1 MAPGI
6 GIPSFVLVSRQRCP
20 LASDRG
26 EPIRH
31 EELAGRR
38 VVRGVGPGVNVP
50 FAVQHYDVS
59 HTTPMPSRSRLLLL
73 VVCFL
78 VAALCI
84 RLGFWQLSRLEE
96 RRNENRR
103 LAAARVGAVVS
114 LNAPLPAGSSRA
126 DRRIVVRGE
135 YDRTHEVVLR
145 GHVYRELPGVQ
156 VVTPLKIEGS
166 DSAVLVNRGFLPS
179 PDATFADTDS
189 LNEPGVVEVKGV
201 ALAIPVSADSGAPWV
216 SNGKETWRRL
226 DLAALRAR
234 IPYPLIGVYVLQSP
248 DSGQPR
254 YPRRLE
260 PQPLNDGPHLSYA
273 VQWFAFAAIAIGG
286 GTIFAFRKG
295 T

>member
-1 MAPGI
+1 MVTGI
-6 GIPSFVLVSRQRCP
+6 
-20 LASDRG
+20 
-26 EPIRH
+26 
-31 EELAGRR
+31 RR
-38 VVRGVGPGVNVP
+38 VGPGVNVP
-50 FAVQHYDVS
+50 FAVRNYDVS
-59 HTTPMPSRSRLLLL
+59 HTIPMPSRSRILLL
-73 VVCFL
+73 VVSLL
-78 VAALCI
+78 VAVLCV

-96 RRNENRR
+96 RRDENRN
-103 LAAARVGAVVS
+103 AAEARARAVVD
-114 LNAPLPAGSSRA
+114 LNGPPSGSARA
-126 DRRIVVRGE
+126 DHRVVVRGT

-179 PDATFADTDS
+179 PDASFADTDS

-201 ALAIPVSADSGAPWV
+201 ALAIPVSADSGAPRV

-226 DLAALRAR
+226 DLPAQRAR
-234 IPYPLIGVYVLQSP
+234 VPYPLMDVYIRQSP
-248 DSGQPR
+248 DSGLPS

-260 PQPLNDGPHLSYA
+260 PQPFNDGPHLSYA
-273 VQWFAFAAIAIGG
+273 VQWFAFAAIAVVG